1 MMWSIDTV
9 EDEDDVPI
17 FWCAFKVNRT
27 STAVSCSSR
36 MIVIAVSGNSYNVIQ
51 SDNQITFFEEMT

>member
-1 MMWSIDTV
+1 MISGIDTV

-27 STAVSCSSR
+27 ITAVSCSSH
-36 MIVIAVSGNSYNVIQ
+36 MIVLAVSGDSHNIIQ
-51 SDNQITFFEEMT
+51 PNNQITFFEEMT

>member
-9 EDEDDVPI
+9 EDEDDVSI
-17 FWCAFKVNRT
+17 FWCAFKVNIT